1 MGQIEIEIEYK
12 TVIDRV
18 RKGLCPVCGQSNVDY
33 SGDSEY
39 GDSCYQNAS
48 CQDCGS
54 SWGEHYIL
62 NDIDIQETA
71 DPIEG
76 VVILNDL
83 GNVRH
88 IPEILETLLT
98 QKKML
103 PAFLG
108 IDNELDRLITEKLKE
123 T

>member
-18 RKGLCPVCGQSNVDY
+18 RNGLCPVCGQSNVDY

-39 GDSCYQNAS
+39 GDPCYQDAS
-48 CQDCGS
+48 CLDCES
-54 SWGEHYIL
+54 RWSEHYIL
-62 NDIDIQETA
+62 NDVEIIETV
-71 DPIEG
+71 DRD
-76 VVILNDL
+76 VNILNSL
-83 GNVRH
+83 GEVKH